1 MNFLIIF
8 FLYKPMVGSRFGS
21 ATLMITKRVQPVTY
35 LYSNIFVF
43 FRIHTFSYSNFNG
56 TFSHL
61 ILYTY
66 THFPTAN
73 LHKNVSKKILNPG
86 RCCMTHFSPLFSPPF
101 PFSRSFSLFPSCPR
115 GKECA
120 NQQYSPKFQ
129 RQFIIYYYKHILY
142 K

>member
-1 MNFLIIF
+1 
-8 FLYKPMVGSRFGS
+8 MVGSSFGS

-66 THFPTAN
+66 THLPTAN
-73 LHKNVSKKILNPG
+73 LHKNDVKKILKNPL
-86 RCCMTHFSPLFSPPF
+86 FPLFSPPL
-101 PFSRSFSLFPSCPR
+101 PFSRSFSLFPSCPW

>member
-8 FLYKPMVGSRFGS
+8 FLYKPMVGSSFGS

-66 THFPTAN
+66 PQPIFTRMFQKKSLTQVGVVWPTFLLFFPRHFP
-73 LHKNVSKKILNPG
+73 
-86 RCCMTHFSPLFSPPF
+86 SPAL
-101 PFSRSFSLFPSCPR
+101 SLFPSCPW

>member
-66 THFPTAN
+66 THLPTAN
-73 LHKNVSKKILNPG
+73 LHKNVSKKILKN
-86 RCCMTHFSPLFSPPF
+86 PLFSSFF
-101 PFSRSFSLFPSCPR
+101 PATSLLPLFLSFPILPVGEGVRESTVFS
-115 GKECA
+115 
-120 NQQYSPKFQ
+120 QVPKT
-129 RQFIIYYYKHILY
+129 IYYILL
-142 K
+142 